1 MDRNGTDGMG
11 SESNEKCTEMVRTV
25 WTVRLIYIKKVH
37 RYGTD
42 GMDSEIFFLKWTEMV
57 RTVWTVRFFFSGQR
71 WYGRC
76 GQ

>member
-42 GMDSEIFFLKWTEMV
+42 GMDSEITEKWTEIV
-57 RTVWTVRFFFSGQR
+57 RTVCTVRLMESGQR
-71 WYGRC
+71 
-76 GQ
+76 